1 MREFKCNRCGVCCK
15 HVADVEEA
23 EFLDRG
29 DGVCKYYDDNL
40 KKCTIYDFRP
50 DICRVDKMY
59 QRYKSKMTWDEYLD
73 ASYEACEKLRE
84 MEKSKNN

>member
-29 DGVCKYYDDNL
+29 DGVWGGCEKNKYNKYRACKY
-40 KKCTIYDFRP
+40 KTVC
-50 DICRVDKMY
+50 
-59 QRYKSKMTWDEYLD
+59 S
-73 ASYEACEKLRE
+73 
-84 MEKSKNN
+84 

>member
-40 KKCTIYDFRP
+40 KNAQSMTLDQIYVELIKCIK
-50 DICRVDKMY
+50 DINQK
-59 QRYKSKMTWDEYLD
+59 
-73 ASYEACEKLRE
+73 
-84 MEKSKNN
+84 